1 MALLNDVSTDEV
13 VQNDTNSISAANVEQ
28 YTNYAQYLNLLL
40 TPFGDKYPKLVGAYG
55 VLSGQTGV
63 VGSGADL
70 TQKTQ
75 FYAEPKRKTL
85 KLVYFKKAFSNIE
98 VWINYE

>member
-1 MALLNDVSTDEV
+1 MVLLNDVFTNEV
-13 VQNDTNSISAANVEQ
+13 VQNDTKSISAANVEQ

-75 FYAEPKRKTL
+75 FYVEPKRKLSNEFIL
-85 KLVYFKKAFSNIE
+85 KKHSVI
-98 VWINYE
+98 

>member
-1 MALLNDVSTDEV
+1 MALLNDVSTNEV

-75 FYAEPKRKTL
+75 FHAEPKKKTL
-85 KLVYFKKAFSNIE
+85 KWVYFKKAFSNIE

>member
-75 FYAEPKRKTL
+75 FHTEPKRKLSNEFIL
-85 KLVYFKKAFSNIE
+85 KKHSVI
-98 VWINYE
+98 

>member
-1 MALLNDVSTDEV
+1 MALLNDVSTNEV

-75 FYAEPKRKTL
+75 FYAEPKRRLSNEFIL
-85 KLVYFKKAFSNIE
+85 KKHSVI
-98 VWINYE
+98 

>member
-1 MALLNDVSTDEV
+1 MALLNDVSTNEV
-13 VQNDTNSISAANVEQ
+13 VQNDTNSISVANVEQ

-75 FYAEPKRKTL
+75 FYAEKKRKTL
-85 KLVYFKKAFSNIE
+85 K
-98 VWINYE
+98 

>member
-1 MALLNDVSTDEV
+1 MALLNDVSTNEV

-40 TPFGDKYPKLVGAYG
+40 TPFGNKYPKLVGAYG
-55 VLSGQTGV
+55 VLSGQTGGG
-63 VGSGADL
+63 GSGADL

-75 FYAEPKRKTL
+75 FYAEPKRKLSNEFIL
-85 KLVYFKKAFSNIE
+85 KKHSAI
-98 VWINYE
+98 

>member
-13 VQNDTNSISAANVEQ
+13 VQNDTKSISAANVEQ

-75 FYAEPKRKTL
+75 FYAEPKRKLSNEFIL
-85 KLVYFKKAFSNIE
+85 KKHSVI
-98 VWINYE
+98 

>member
-1 MALLNDVSTDEV
+1 MALLNDVSTNEV

-40 TPFGDKYPKLVGAYG
+40 TPFGNKYPKLVGAYG

-75 FYAEPKRKTL
+75 FYAEPKRKLSNEFIL
-85 KLVYFKKAFSNIE
+85 KKHSAI
-98 VWINYE
+98 

>member
-1 MALLNDVSTDEV
+1 MALLNDVSTNEV

-75 FYAEPKRKTL
+75 FYAEPKRKLSNEFIL
-85 KLVYFKKAFSNIE
+85 KKHSAI
-98 VWINYE
+98 

>member
-1 MALLNDVSTDEV
+1 MALLNDVSTNEV
-13 VQNDTNSISAANVEQ
+13 VQNDTNSISVANVEQ

-55 VLSGQTGV
+55 AYGVLSGQTGV

-75 FYAEPKRKTL
+75 FHTEPKRKLSNEFIL
-85 KLVYFKKAFSNIE
+85 KKHSVI
-98 VWINYE
+98 

>member
-1 MALLNDVSTDEV
+1 MALLNDVSTNEV
-13 VQNDTNSISAANVEQ
+13 VQNDINSISAANVEQ

-75 FYAEPKRKTL
+75 FYAEPKRKLSNEFIL
-85 KLVYFKKAFSNIE
+85 KKHSVI
-98 VWINYE
+98 

>member
-1 MALLNDVSTDEV
+1 MALLNDVSTNEV
-13 VQNDTNSISAANVEQ
+13 VQNDTNSISVANVEQ

-85 KLVYFKKAFSNIE
+85 KWVYFKKAFSNIE

>member
-1 MALLNDVSTDEV
+1 MALLNDVSTNEV
-13 VQNDTNSISAANVEQ
+13 VQNDTKSLSAANVEQ

-75 FYAEPKRKTL
+75 FYAEPKRKLSNEFIL
-85 KLVYFKKAFSNIE
+85 KKHSVI
-98 VWINYE
+98 

>member
-1 MALLNDVSTDEV
+1 MALLNDVSTNEV
-13 VQNDTNSISAANVEQ
+13 VQNDTNSISVANVEQ

-75 FYAEPKRKTL
+75 FYAEPKRKLSNEFIL
-85 KLVYFKKAFSNIE
+85 KKHSVI
-98 VWINYE
+98 

>member
-13 VQNDTNSISAANVEQ
+13 VQNDTNSISAVNVEQ

-85 KLVYFKKAFSNIE
+85 KWVYFKKAFSNIE

>member
-1 MALLNDVSTDEV
+1 MALLNDVSTNEV
-13 VQNDTNSISAANVEQ
+13 VQNDTKSISAANVEQ

-75 FYAEPKRKTL
+75 FYAEPKRKLSNEFIL
-85 KLVYFKKAFSNIE
+85 KKHSVI
-98 VWINYE
+98 

>member
-1 MALLNDVSTDEV
+1 MALLNDVSTNEV

-40 TPFGDKYPKLVGAYG
+40 IPFGDKYPKLVGAYG
-55 VLSGQTGV
+55 VLSDQTGV

-75 FYAEPKRKTL
+75 FYAEPKRKL
-85 KLVYFKKAFSNIE
+85 SNEFISKKHSAI
-98 VWINYE
+98 

>member
-75 FYAEPKRKTL
+75 FYAEPKRKLSNEFIL
-85 KLVYFKKAFSNIE
+85 KKHSVI
-98 VWINYE
+98 

>member
-63 VGSGADL
+63 VGSSADL

-75 FYAEPKRKTL
+75 FHTEPKRKLSNEFIL
-85 KLVYFKKAFSNIE
+85 KKHSVI
-98 VWINYE
+98 

>member
-1 MALLNDVSTDEV
+1 MALLNDVSTNEV

-75 FYAEPKRKTL
+75 FYAEPKRKLSNEFIL
-85 KLVYFKKAFSNIE
+85 KKHSVI
-98 VWINYE
+98 

>member
-1 MALLNDVSTDEV
+1 MALLNDVSTNEV
-13 VQNDTNSISAANVEQ
+13 VQNDTNIISAVNVEQ

-40 TPFGDKYPKLVGAYG
+40 TPFGNKYLKLVGAYG
-55 VLSGQTGV
+55 FLSGQTGV

-85 KLVYFKKAFSNIE
+85 K
-98 VWINYE
+98 

>member
-1 MALLNDVSTDEV
+1 MALLNDVSTNEV
-13 VQNDTNSISAANVEQ
+13 VQNDTNSISVANVEQ

-55 VLSGQTGV
+55 AYGVLSGQTGV

-75 FYAEPKRKTL
+75 FYAEPKRKLSNEFIL
-85 KLVYFKKAFSNIE
+85 KKHSVI
-98 VWINYE
+98 

>member
-1 MALLNDVSTDEV
+1 MALLNDVSTNEV
-13 VQNDTNSISAANVEQ
+13 VRNDTNSISAANVEQ

-40 TPFGDKYPKLVGAYG
+40 TPFGKKYPKLVRAYG

-70 TQKTQ
+70 TQKMQ
-75 FYAEPKRKTL
+75 FYAEPKRKLSNEFIL
-85 KLVYFKKAFSNIE
+85 KKHSVI
-98 VWINYE
+98 

>member
-1 MALLNDVSTDEV
+1 MALLNDVFTNEV
-13 VQNDTNSISAANVEQ
+13 VQNDTKSISAANVEQ

-75 FYAEPKRKTL
+75 FYTEPKRKLSNEFIL
-85 KLVYFKKAFSNIE
+85 KKHSVI
-98 VWINYE
+98 

>member
-1 MALLNDVSTDEV
+1 MALLNDVSTNEV
-13 VQNDTNSISAANVEQ
+13 VQNDTKSISAANVEQ

-40 TPFGDKYPKLVGAYG
+40 TPFGNKYPKLVGAYG
-55 VLSGQTGV
+55 VLSCQTGV

-75 FYAEPKRKTL
+75 FYAEPKRKLSNEFIL
-85 KLVYFKKAFSNIE
+85 KKHSAI
-98 VWINYE
+98 

>member
-40 TPFGDKYPKLVGAYG
+40 TPFGNKYPKLVGAYG

-75 FYAEPKRKTL
+75 FYAEPKRKLSNEFIL
-85 KLVYFKKAFSNIE
+85 KKHSVI
-98 VWINYE
+98 

>member
-1 MALLNDVSTDEV
+1 MARLNDVSTNEV

-75 FYAEPKRKTL
+75 FYAEPKRKLSNEFIL
-85 KLVYFKKAFSNIE
+85 KKHSVI
-98 VWINYE
+98 

>member
-1 MALLNDVSTDEV
+1 MALLNDVSTNEV

-40 TPFGDKYPKLVGAYG
+40 TPFGDKYPKLVGTYG

-75 FYAEPKRKTL
+75 FYAEPKRKL
-85 KLVYFKKAFSNIE
+85 SNEFISKKHSAI
-98 VWINYE
+98 

>member
-1 MALLNDVSTDEV
+1 MALLNDVSTNEV

-40 TPFGDKYPKLVGAYG
+40 TPFGNKYPKLVGAYG

-75 FYAEPKRKTL
+75 FYAEPKRKLSNEFIL
-85 KLVYFKKAFSNIE
+85 KKHSVI
-98 VWINYE
+98 

>member
-1 MALLNDVSTDEV
+1 MALLNDVSTNEV
-13 VQNDTNSISAANVEQ
+13 VQNDTNSISVANVEQ

-75 FYAEPKRKTL
+75 FYAEPKRKLSNEFIL
-85 KLVYFKKAFSNIE
+85 KKHSAI
-98 VWINYE
+98 